1 MKILINTRFLL
12 KDKLEGIGWFSFE
25 VARRLAQWHPEIE
38 FVYAFDRAFDE
49 SFITSDNI
57 KPVVLFPPARHPFL
71 FYAFFEWAMPSLIK
85 KEKPDLFFSPD
96 GFLSLSSN
104 VPTVL
109 TIHDLAYLH
118 FPEQVSWIQ
127 EKYYAHYVPKFAHHA
142 SRITTVSTY
151 TKNDIIDKF
160 GIEDKKIDVTYNGYN
175 LSYAPI
181 SEAEKQKVKNTFS
194 QGEDYFLYVGSIHP
208 RKNIPNILRAFEQ
221 FKSKENSKIKLV
233 LVGRM
238 AWQTSEVGAVYDKMK
253 YKNDVIFL
261 GYQSIENLHK
271 IVAAAFAN
279 VYVSFFEGFGI
290 PILESLKSGVPVIA
304 SNTSSM
310 PEVLGNAG
318 LLVEPSNVEHI
329 AQAMQAFYKDEKLR
343 LDCAEKGLLQS
354 EKFSWD
360 YTAQKVWKSIETVLT
375 KS

>member
-118 FPEQVSWIQ
+118 FPKQKSWIQ